1 MPLPERISVKRR
13 RSQEPVDTLYLEH
26 GTVPDRK
33 RRVTDFYFQR
43 LSHDPI
49 APISSRNAPSVPLD
63 PPKTSADGIPAIR
76 PTAPGDDKKDFE
88 RLRRNLEANEAAGRV
103 VIKPETPADITSQS
117 APTTPVSK
125 AKLESAR
132 RFHLAR
138 HLAPGLGLG
147 PNSSGSIRKQKLS
160 IRPPLATF
168 VERLGVK
175 FRHEENPLYGGTPVD
190 KILDVAPGGASAEPK
205 ESDVKALQAAQRHA
219 TSTFLQ
225 NVPNSVREGHS
236 IKDHPSTWDHES
248 DQLADELAALA
259 MELDPEA
266 KERQERQERE
276 DPPASIPVSK
286 DTEMSFRDREE
297 DYIYETY
304 VRVRYD
310 DETERLLD
318 LPDANIGLLVIDEE
332 DEDLWQR
339 YVNSDD
345 DTDWDD
351 EDSNAED
358 NPAND
363 YPEDELSSD
372 DEFGFNPYKHR
383 QHASEDEAFDEDD
396 FDKIDSNRW

>member
-49 APISSRNAPSVPLD
+49 APVSSREAPSLPHR
-63 PPKTSADGIPAIR
+63 PPQALADGIPAVR
-76 PTAPGDDKKDFE
+76 ATAPGDDKKDFE
-88 RLRRNLEANEAAGRV
+88 RLRTNLKANEAGERV
-103 VIKPETPADITSQS
+103 IDKPQTQTPADTGSQS
-117 APTTPVSK
+117 APVTPVSK
-125 AKLESAR
+125 EKLESAR

-138 HLAPGLGLG
+138 HLAPALT
-147 PNSSGSIRKQKLS
+147 PNVSGGIRKQKLS

-175 FRHEENPLYGGTPVD
+175 FRHEENPLYGGTPLD
-190 KILDVAPGGASAEPK
+190 KILDVSPGETSAKSKEPTAR
-205 ESDVKALQAAQRHA
+205 ALQAAQRHA

-225 NVPNSVREGHS
+225 NAPNSVREGNS
-236 IKDHPSTWDHES
+236 IRDHPSTWDHES

-266 KERQERQERE
+266 KERLERE
-276 DPPASIPVSK
+276 DPLTLPPASK
-286 DTEMSFRDREE
+286 DLEVRFRDREE
-297 DYIYETY
+297 DYIFETY
-304 VRVRYD
+304 IRVRYD
-310 DETERLLD
+310 DETERLLA
-318 LPDANIGLLVIDEE
+318 LPDTSIGLLVIDEE

-345 DTDWDD
+345 DTDWDE

-363 YPEDELSSD
+363 YPEDEVSSG
-372 DEFGFNPYKHR
+372 DEFGLNAYKYR
-383 QHASEDEAFDEDD
+383 QHASDDEAFDEDE
-396 FDKIDSNRW
+396 FDKVDSNRW

>member
-1 MPLPERISVKRR
+1 MSVPERISVKRR
-13 RSQEPVDTLYLEH
+13 RSQEPVDALYLEH

-49 APISSRNAPSVPLD
+49 APLSSHEAPSRPHE
-63 PPKTSADGIPAIR
+63 PPQASADGIPAIKS
-76 PTAPGDDKKDFE
+76 TAPGDDKKDFE
-88 RLRRNLEANEAAGRV
+88 RLRGHLNGTEAAERV
-103 VIKPETPADITSQS
+103 MNKSPTPADTGSHS
-117 APTTPVSK
+117 APATPASNE
-125 AKLESAR
+125 KLESAR

-138 HLAPGLGLG
+138 HLAPALG
-147 PNSSGSIRKQKLS
+147 PNVSGGIRKQRLS

-175 FRHEENPLYGGTPVD
+175 FRHEDDSLYGGKPVD
-190 KILDVAPGGASAEPK
+190 KILDVSPGETSANSEEP
-205 ESDVKALQAAQRHA
+205 SAGALQAAQRH
-219 TSTFLQ
+219 TTNTFLQ
-225 NVPNSVREGHS
+225 NVPNGIKEGNS
-236 IKDHPSTWDHES
+236 IRDHPSTWDHES

-266 KERQERQERE
+266 KQRLERE
-276 DPPASIPVSK
+276 YPPTLAPATKNVDMSI
-286 DTEMSFRDREE
+286 RNHEE

-304 VRVRYD
+304 IRVRCD
-310 DETERLLD
+310 DETGRLLD

-345 DTDWDD
+345 ETDWDE

-363 YPEDELSSD
+363 YPEDEVSSD
-372 DEFGFNPYKHR
+372 DEFGLNAYKYR
-383 QHASEDEAFDEDD
+383 QHASDDEAFDEDD
-396 FDKIDSNRW
+396 FDKVDSNR